1 MASRTA
7 ILAVRIIADA
17 KGMTEGLKAATG
29 GLDKWEER
37 TKSAAQK
44 MTVASA
50 GVLAFGKAGVDAAA
64 NLEQSMGAVDAVF
77 ENSAGMMKKF
87 ANTAA
92 ETVGLSANEYNEF
105 ATVIGSQ
112 LKNLGIP
119 MEQVGNKTNE
129 LVELGADLASMY
141 GGTTADAVSAL
152 SAVFRGETDP
162 IEKYGVSIKQSD
174 VNARIAADGLDGLE
188 GAARKQAEAETRLK
202 LVTEQTAAAHGNFA
216 REVDTVQHKQQVA
229 TAKWEDAKAK
239 LGAGLLPVVA
249 AVTDKLAVFAEW
261 LGKHPQLVAVFGSAI
276 LGVTG
281 ALWTAWAAMKA
292 WSTVQSTIKGVQTA
306 WSVMSKAMGAS
317 SATAE
322 AASKGGALRAAGAW
336 IASAARSTAA
346 WVAMAAR
353 TVAHFVAVAAAAVAH
368 GVAAAAQ
375 WVASAARST
384 AAWVAAQARI
394 VAGYAVIA
402 AQATMQAMRAAAVWI
417 AQNAR
422 AAASFLLLNAKMLIV
437 RGATLAM
444 AAAQGVL
451 NAVMSMN
458 PIMLVVIAI
467 TALVAGLV
475 LAYQK
480 CDWFRNIVQQVGAVA
495 SAAFSGVVNWVK
507 NLINGVGN
515 LIGRA
520 GGIGGVFRSAG
531 NVAKAAIRAI
541 TIPITWLIDKVKQLI
556 NWIGR
561 IRFPSPPG
569 WAKKLFGR
577 SAAPAAEAQRLQP
590 AAAFAARSLMLR
602 AEPVQTVQTVEP
614 VAMRATSTGL
624 VGAMQKMADMIGEGT
639 SASKNSNQ
647 TVIVNV
653 NVSGAVV
660 ASKYELANVVT
671 DALKSKGF
679 IDGTAVGVRR

>member
-50 GVLAFGKAGVDAAA
+50 GVLALGKAGVDAAA

-77 ENSAGMMKKF
+77 ENSAGMMHKF

-174 VNARIAADGLDGLE
+174 VNARMAADGLDGLE
-188 GAARKQAEAETRLK
+188 GAALKQAEAETRLK

-249 AVTDKLAVFAEW
+249 AVTDKVAVFAEW
-261 LGKHPQLVAVFGSAI
+261 LGRHPQLVAVFGSAI

-336 IASAARSTAA
+336 I
-346 WVAMAAR
+346 
-353 TVAHFVAVAAAAVAH
+353 
-368 GVAAAAQ
+368 
-375 WVASAARST
+375 ASAARST

-495 SAAFSGVVNWVK
+495 GAVFSGVVNWVK

-531 NVAKAAIRAI
+531 NVAKAAIRTI
-541 TIPITWLIDKVKQLI
+541 TSPITWLIDKVKQLI

-561 IRFPSPPG
+561 IKFPSPPG